1 MYYCGHVSYYVS
13 SLQMWT
19 LLRLC
24 PNVITDGTFITL
36 GSKCYYRWDLYYAWV
51 QKLLQMGPLL
61 RLGPFITLV
70 PSIAQMAGCKTDFLC
85 TLHLP
90 HEQKFINLPGW
101 CGKGR
106 IKGPLLKGNQ
116 AKEFKPETI
125 QEQVKWCTSTLQQR
139 NYYTTWQIARVTK
152 IHKFF
157 TSIVITFTSTCSSST
172 SSLLRHFGYIIIIT
186 IDSCPWNSLAN
197 QDGKEKLKKTTTIT
211 GLKLNN
217 KENRCTNTNILN

>member
-1 MYYCGHVSYYVS
+1 MVPQTLTQHAKKVVSN
-13 SLQMWT
+13 SLGLVDFAIGLVFFVLNLPDGQVLFFGEVQIT
-19 LLRLC
+19 EGLLSIL
-24 PNVITDGTFITL
+24 PIKKGFEDSWNDLWAST
-36 GSKCYYRWDLYYAWV
+36 CY
-51 QKLLQMGPLL
+51 LQLAP
-61 RLGPFITLV
+61 
-70 PSIAQMAGCKTDFLC
+70 MAGCKTDFLC

-157 TSIVITFTSTCSSST
+157 TSIVSTCSSST
-172 SSLLRHFGYIIIIT
+172 SSLLTHFGYI
-186 IDSCPWNSLAN
+186 S
-197 QDGKEKLKKTTTIT
+197 
-211 GLKLNN
+211 
-217 KENRCTNTNILN
+217 